1 MKILVI
7 DNYDSFV
14 FNLVQYI
21 GELGCKPLVY
31 RNNSIS
37 INEIKTINPKGIVI
51 SPGPGHPKNKRDI
64 GVCLEIIKKFGGNIP
79 ILGVCLGHQ
88 AIVHAYGGK
97 IIQAERIMHGKTSK
111 IKHTEKGIFKGAGN
125 PLEVMRYHSLIA
137 DPNTFPHQKLK
148 ITALTTD
155 KKEIF
160 AVEHKKYPVYGVQFH
175 PESVGTDDG
184 KIIVKNFLEIL

>member
-51 SPGPGHPKNKRDI
+51 SPGPGHPKNK
-64 GVCLEIIKKFGGNIP
+64 P

-160 AVEHKKYPVYGVQFH
+160 AVEHKKYPV
-175 PESVGTDDG
+175 SVGTDDG
-184 KIIVKNFLEIL
+184 KIIVKNFLEILWW